1 MKKLIPLNALQEL
14 ARQMTFTE
22 LAHYEIPEVI
32 RTQLMLGI
40 QFDGAFRIFELY
52 IPGEK
57 PSDAQVI
64 SRARLNVNS
73 GEGQVEIFGLKK
85 K

>member
-1 MKKLIPLNALQEL
+1 
-14 ARQMTFTE
+14 MTFTE

-32 RTQLMLGI
+32 RAQLMLGI
-40 QFDGAFRIFELY
+40 QFYGVFRIFELY

-64 SRARLNVNS
+64 SRVRLNVNS